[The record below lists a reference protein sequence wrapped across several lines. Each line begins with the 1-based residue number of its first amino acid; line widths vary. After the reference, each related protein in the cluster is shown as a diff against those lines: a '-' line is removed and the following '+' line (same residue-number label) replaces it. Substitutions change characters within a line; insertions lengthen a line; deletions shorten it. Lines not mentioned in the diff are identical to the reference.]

1 MTSNKIGKKLT
12 FSFVAILFIFSLV
25 IGVLFTYLFTNHTV
39 KLNKIQMEN
48 RAKSVARI
56 MTSFYTERPHRN
68 GHDTYLRFI
77 GDLAGK
83 DVWIV
88 DTNHEIITSGLGIR
102 SYNQLPE
109 NAEKL
114 IESVFENKTVFSE
127 DFNIIFSE
135 PVMTVG
141 TPIIDKKG
149 NVTAAVLL
157 HSSIDGIH
165 EAILQGFKIL
175 ILSILTSMVVG
186 IILSFLFA
194 KSFSRP
200 ISIME
205 QNAFMLMKGE
215 YAVRN
220 NIKKNDELGQLGST
234 LDILAKQLETASQ
247 QEEKLNKL
255 RQDFVANVSHELK
268 TPVTVLR
275 GSLEALVE
283 GIVKDEELVSQYH
296 LQMLQETIFLQR
308 LVGDL
313 LDLSK
318 LQNADFPIDMYPM
331 VFQEVLLDTIRS
343 IEPLAKEKNI
353 TVHKDIS
360 KDMFEI
366 VGDYGRLRQMLLIIL
381 NNAVKF
387 STENGE
393 IKIILANNK
402 LLIKNTGSS
411 ILEEDIPYI
420 FHKFYKARN
429 ENNKEGTGLGLA
441 IAKEIAL
448 RHKMDISA
456 RNTLKGVMFILSF

>member
-1 MTSNKIGKKLT
+1 
-12 FSFVAILFIFSLV
+12 
-25 IGVLFTYLFTNHTV
+25 
-39 KLNKIQMEN
+39 
-48 RAKSVARI
+48 
-56 MTSFYTERPHRN
+56 
-68 GHDTYLRFI
+68 
-77 GDLAGK
+77 
-83 DVWIV
+83 
-88 DTNHEIITSGLGIR
+88 
-102 SYNQLPE
+102 
-109 NAEKL
+109 
-114 IESVFENKTVFSE
+114 
-127 DFNIIFSE
+127 
-135 PVMTVG
+135 
-141 TPIIDKKG
+141 
-149 NVTAAVLL
+149 
-157 HSSIDGIH
+157 
-165 EAILQGFKIL
+165 
-175 ILSILTSMVVG
+175 MVVG

-393 IKIILANNK
+393 IKIMLANNK